1 MRSSADPDG
10 NGGDPPPG
18 ESPRRVERCEKIL
31 RRFGFRQF
39 RVRAQ
44 GACVRIE
51 VGPEEFP
58 RLFEAEV
65 ADGIHDGFRKH
76 GFLYVSVDL
85 KGTCAGPMNDGGLV
99 GGPPDPDLL

>member
-1 MRSSADPDG
+1 MRSSADP
-10 NGGDPPPG
+10 NGGGGEPVG
-18 ESPRRVERCEKIL
+18 ESRRRVERCEEIL
-31 RRFGFRQF
+31 RRFGFRRF

-44 GACVRIE
+44 GASVRIE

-85 KGTCAGPMNDGGLV
+85 KGTCSGSMNDGGLV